1 MWPSDSACTVDVC
14 IRISMTSVPCNPF
27 SWSAV
32 DRAHRLG
39 LCTLFVREELAL
51 PVPLDAVGV
60 YLQFNIPNVPSF

>member
-1 MWPSDSACTVDVC
+1 
-14 IRISMTSVPCNPF
+14 MTSVPCNPF

-51 PVPLDAVGV
+51 PVPLDPVGV
-60 YLQFNIPNVPSF
+60 YLQFNLEQNHDHVERTFKCERVNY